1 MKQILMVRCKD
12 GLLISNLRGGI
23 QFVKKTFL
31 EDYILIEGYSDLP
44 IVYMIEENTFRVQEE
59 KGKTSKSF
67 IILGNDK
74 VEEFFKTLE
83 WSKDI
88 TREEVEKRISLAG
101 EIE

>member
-44 IVYMIEENTFRVQEE
+44 IV
-59 KGKTSKSF
+59 
-67 IILGNDK
+67 
-74 VEEFFKTLE
+74 
-83 WSKDI
+83 
-88 TREEVEKRISLAG
+88 
-101 EIE
+101 